1 MKKRY
6 AAALLA
12 LAALLLTACTTASSP
27 PPTPIPTPT
36 APSFV
41 FTRENLPRL
50 DGSTATIPLGQAI
63 CSVLLGENREEV
75 AELVQFSRT
84 TTAYQKL
91 MQGYADL
98 LLAAEPEPELKRE
111 MDEKGEWLLTPFATD
126 ALAFIVSME
135 NPVDSITA
143 EQVRDIYAGKI
154 TSWSELGGEDE
165 PIMAFQRNA
174 DAGSQILLE
183 KLVMGDTPLMTPPA
197 DYIPTMGGMM
207 EAVRSF
213 DGSAG
218 AIGFTVYYYA
228 NDMKMAEGLKILQ
241 IDGVSPDAA
250 SIQSGA
256 YPFLNPYYVSI
267 RKDAAEDSPTRVLY
281 DWILGPEG
289 LALAEHEGYVPV
301 AS

>member
-1 MKKRY
+1 MKKNFFVPLL
-6 AAALLA
+6 ALLA
-12 LAALLLTACTTASSP
+12 LLAAC
-27 PPTPIPTPT
+27 TPT
-36 APSFV
+36 AAPSPAPTAPPFV

-63 CSVLLGENREEV
+63 CSVLLGESREDV

-84 TTAYQKL
+84 TRAYQNL
-91 MQGYADL
+91 MWGGADL
-98 LLAAEPEPELKRE
+98 LLAAEPEPEIRKE
-111 MDEKGEWLLTPFATD
+111 MDERGEWLLAPFATD
-126 ALAFIVSME
+126 ALAFIISQD

-143 EQVRDIYAGKI
+143 EQARDIYAG
-154 TSWSELGGEDE
+154 TLTNWSELGGEDT

-197 DYIPTMGGMM
+197 DYIPSMSGMM

-213 DGSAG
+213 DGGPG

-250 SIQSGA
+250 SIQSGS
-256 YPFLNPYYVSI
+256 YPFLNPYYVAR
-267 RKDAAEDSPTRVLY
+267 RKDAAETSPTRVLY

-289 LALAEHEGYVPV
+289 QALAEHEGYVPIMPRQD
-301 AS
+301 

>member
-6 AAALLA
+6 AAVLLA
-12 LAALLLTACTTASSP
+12 LATLLTACTTVSSP

-36 APSFV
+36 APPFV

-63 CSVLLGENREEV
+63 CSVLLGESREEV

-84 TTAYQKL
+84 TTAYRNL
-91 MQGYADL
+91 TQGYADL
-98 LLAAEPEPELKRE
+98 LLAAEPEPEIKRE

-126 ALAFIVSME
+126 ALAFIVSKE
-135 NPVDSITA
+135 NPVSSITA
-143 EQVRDIYAGKI
+143 EQARDIYAGKI
-154 TSWSELGGEDE
+154 TNWSELGGEDK

-183 KLVMGDTPLMTPPA
+183 KLVMDGVELMTPPA

-250 SIQSGA
+250 SIQAGS

-267 RKDAAEDSPTRVLY
+267 RADAAEDSPARRLY
-281 DWILGPEG
+281 NWLLGAEG
-289 LALAEHEGYVPV
+289 RALIEHEGYVPV
-301 AS
+301 Q